1 MIVLNGTAE
10 SIVAVLA
17 AAVATAQPVAEAA
30 YADTPAAATVAGAST
45 ALNSATAATIVAAPA
60 SGFQRAVRSLSIY
73 NRDTA
78 TVTVTVSKVVSGTT
92 YPLAKV
98 GLLPGQTLCMVDGVW
113 RIGDTGAAA
122 AAVTVPV
129 AIQVAISD
137 ETTAI
142 TTGTSKIT
150 FRAPYAFT
158 LTGVRASL
166 STASSSGLPTFA
178 IKMGG
183 TTVLSTNLSIN
194 ASAKTSVGATTPA
207 VISVS
212 TITDDAEITVDIT
225 VAGTG
230 AKGAKITLIGTK
242 P

>member
-1 MIVLNGTAE
+1 MANKKI
-10 SIVAVLA
+10 SDIA
-17 AAVATAQPVAEAA
+17 AASLPLAGTEYILLEVPGGVSGRCTAQDVAKLANPMTTA
-30 YADTPAAATVAGAST
+30 GDIIVGGSSGAATRLAKGSDGN
-45 ALNSATAATIVAAPA
+45 AL
-60 SGFQRAVRSLSIY
+60 RM
-73 NRDTA
+73 
-78 TVTVTVSKVVSGTT
+78 VSG
-92 YPLAKV
+92 AQAWV
-98 GLLPGQTLCMVDGVW
+98 GD
-113 RIGDTGAAA
+113 
-122 AAVTVPV
+122 PV

-137 ETTAI
+137 ETTAL
-142 TTGTSKIT
+142 TTGTAKLT

-183 TTVLSTNLSIN
+183 ASILSTNLSIN

-207 VISVS
+207 VISTS
-212 TITDDAEITVDIT
+212 AITDDAEMTIDCT

-230 AKGAKITLIGTK
+230 ATGCKITFIGTK